1 MLRAL
6 AFRAT
11 IVADSPLLPR
21 SKGKVFRTVAIREDQ
36 TLEQL
41 HEALRLAFGWAD
53 PHLYCFWRSGRFWDR
68 ESVRYSAPFE
78 LPEDE
83 LSARVEVRELGLRK
97 GAELAYLF
105 DYGDEWRLQLRWS
118 TAGRPASTATRCS
131 STRTGRRRRNT
142 WSPRKTGSRAVPDVR
157 RPAAPP
163 VPNGHFRSRT

>member
-53 PHLYCFWRSGRFWDR
+53 PHLYCFWMSGRFWDR

-78 LPEDE
+78 LSEDE

-105 DYGDEWRLQLRWS
+105 DYGDEWRLQLRLVDSWPS
-118 TAGRPASTATRCS
+118 GEHSYPMLVDADGT
-131 STRTGRRRRNT
+131 
-142 WSPRKTGSRAVPDVR
+142 VPPQYLESAED
-157 RPAAPP
+157 
-163 VPNGHFRSRT
+163 GE